1 MWPLA
6 VACLL
11 GTGSLPAQVTVQ
23 DSTGAPVPFA
33 VLESA
38 TGRRVVADA
47 QGVARAARAADGPW
61 LARRIGYRPA
71 RGEPGA
77 ERIVL
82 ARLPAA
88 LPAVRVAS
96 FTELHERRALHA
108 ETRPSMSF
116 RFVTE
121 LVAEDGQVLEGDD
134 DVIPIPVAPAN
145 RAYVPGRAIER
156 EEGEWTVRRPR
167 LLDLASPAF
176 LEAHCLVIDD
186 SADDSTTVLRFL
198 HRVGLSGPQIN
209 GAYVIDR
216 RSGRL
221 RSDTL
226 DYVQPPRG
234 APGRARFVSTYV
246 SADE

>member
-1 MWPLA
+1 MSGSCAAESPLRHRRPS
-6 VACLL
+6 VLVLL
-11 GTGSLPAQVTVQ
+11 LTAATSALPAQVTVQ
-23 DSTGAPVPFA
+23 DSTGTPVPFA

-38 TGRRVVADA
+38 AGRRVVADA

-82 ARLPAA
+82 ARL
-88 LPAVRVAS
+88 
-96 FTELHERRALHA
+96 
-108 ETRPSMSF
+108 
-116 RFVTE
+116 
-121 LVAEDGQVLEGDD
+121 
-134 DVIPIPVAPAN
+134 
-145 RAYVPGRAIER
+145 
-156 EEGEWTVRRPR
+156 
-167 LLDLASPAF
+167 LDLASPAF

-186 SADDSTTVLRFL
+186 SADDSTAVLRFL

-234 APGRARFVSTYV
+234 APGCARFVSTYA
-246 SADE
+246 SADEEPDPVPIPVRLVEEVEPDDLRVSLDGRRLRIRKTVRRFTRVASP